1 MIRLTQCDC
10 RVTVKG
16 ERQYLPPEDMCEEH
30 RACFVE
36 LHERAVRDHAAHA
49 PPSRPRPPPRRLN
62 TQTPRTPHGWIN
74 DTDQLP
80 EAESSQAARQ
90 GRIA

>member
-49 PPSRPRPPPRRLN
+49 APEPPAAAPETFKHANPE
-62 TQTPRTPHGWIN
+62 
-74 DTDQLP
+74 DTSWLDQ
-80 EAESSQAARQ
+80 
-90 GRIA
+90 